1 MSHMIRCLPVAGHAA
16 NTPAPAL
23 KVGEAESLLRW
34 MLLVRAL
41 DEKLLLMQRQ
51 GRIAFFGP
59 SAGQEA
65 AIIGSG
71 FVAHANDWVFPAL
84 REGGIL
90 LMRGFPL
97 KRFFGQLFGN
107 VWDVQKGR
115 QMPMHFSSGAHKFV
129 SLSSVIATQLPQAV
143 GAAWAAKIR
152 ETGEVVF
159 GFIGD
164 GGTSAGD
171 FHAAMNFAAVG
182 KVPCVIV
189 CQNNQWAIS
198 VPFSKQTASD
208 GVAIKAAAYG
218 MPGVRVDG
226 NDVLAVVHAVREAR
240 LRAANGQGP
249 TLVELV
255 TYRRGGHSS
264 SDDPT
269 RYRDESKL
277 APWLLVDPI
286 ERFRNFVRDH
296 GLVSVGREAEL
307 LAAVKAEID
316 DGLNAAE
323 GAAQPPIDS
332 MFTDV
337 YANLPATLAAERAEV
352 VGDGSGTAEGAF
364 PL

>member
-1 MSHMIRCLPVAGHAA
+1 
-16 NTPAPAL
+16 
-23 KVGEAESLLRW
+23 

-97 KRFFGQLFGN
+97 KRYFGQLFGN

-115 QMPMHFSSGAHKFV
+115 QMPMHFSSGPLKFV

-152 ETGEVVF
+152 GTGEVVF

-164 GGTSAGD
+164 GGTSASD

-208 GVAIKAAAYG
+208 GVAVKAAAYG

-226 NDVLAVVHAVREAR
+226 NDVLAVVHAVGEAR
-240 LRAANGQGP
+240 ARAARGEGP

-269 RYRDESKL
+269 RYRDESKMP
-277 APWLLVDPI
+277 PWLLVDPL
-286 ERFRNFVRDH
+286 ERFRAYARER
-296 GLVSVGREAEL
+296 GLVSAEREAAL
-307 LAAVKAEID
+307 LAAVRAEID
-316 DGLNAAE
+316 DGLVAAE
-323 GAAQPPIDS
+323 GAAQPPVDS
-332 MFTDV
+332 LFTDV
-337 YANLPATLAAERAEV
+337 YAELPATLAAQRAEV